1 MLTSAEEEFNNQI
14 DMMTHYVASQL
25 LFPAIFAILP
35 SGPMNKMVMVAEM
48 GVMHGVNSMEFH
60 SPGLTWLQLQLSDKS
75 ANSKD
80 QPESPT

>member
-1 MLTSAEEEFNNQI
+1 MWLVGLF
-14 DMMTHYVASQL
+14 SQTFL
-25 LFPAIFAILP
+25 PLP
-35 SGPMNKMVMVAEM
+35 SGPVNEMAMVAEM

-80 QPESPT
+80 QPEFPA